1 MHRPSALLSVIPA
14 VCVAI
19 LGAVGTSGAQDN
31 RPHTEA
37 VMGTFLA
44 SPDNVMQRT
53 CVGQD
58 GDYLEIRGRF
68 VGTIASSDPRLT
80 GELEFMAE
88 PALVNLAT
96 GLGTFR
102 GRFAVRDPDTR
113 MQTAQG
119 EFHTVVTEGA
129 LNHGFALGKTTGQ
142 RGEPSDDFFANF
154 KSTLDGS
161 LNVTGEFG
169 ATAADPRT
177 PAVVQG
183 GRCSGQFMRVP

>member
-1 MHRPSALLSVIPA
+1 MDRPSSLLSVIAA
-14 VCVAI
+14 VCLAI

-31 RPHTEA
+31 RPHTES
-37 VMGTFLA
+37 VSGTFLA

-58 GDYLEIRGRF
+58 GEYLEIRGRF

-88 PALVNLAT
+88 PALVNQAT

-129 LNHGFALGKTTGQ
+129 LNQGFALGKTMG
-142 RGEPSDDFFANF
+142 RPGEPSDSFFANF

-169 ATAADPRT
+169 VTSADART

-183 GRCSGQFMRVP
+183 GQCSGRFTRVP